1 MKPLRHLPTIAAAFG
16 LQMGTLAAQSDE
28 SAQLQGMVA
37 ELQGRIKVL
46 EQGITAA
53 NRAEKES
60 SEQLAAAR
68 EQLEAL
74 GASQLGAGDERLLQA
89 VADLQIQTERNQSLE
104 SSAANL
110 SAAITTYLRSAVA
123 SDPEARL
130 RVETAM
136 RELDEVLGLSHKP
149 APLAQGTTGS
159 ATRATVMSIDAESG
173 LLVLNIGERQQARIG
188 STYTLLRGDQSYGTA
203 VLADVR
209 SAVSG
214 AFVES
219 LDANSGPVRIGDIAL
234 LETE

>member
-1 MKPLRHLPTIAAAFG
+1 MKPLRHLSMIAAALG
-16 LQMGTLAAQSDE
+16 LQLGTLAAQSDE

-53 NRAEKES
+53 NRAEKEA

-89 VADLQIQTERNQSLE
+89 VADLQIQSERNQNLE

>member
-1 MKPLRHLPTIAAAFG
+1 MKPLRHFPVIAAAFG

-53 NRAEKES
+53 NRAEKEA

-89 VADLQIQTERNQSLE
+89 VADLQIQSERNQNLE

-159 ATRATVMSIDAESG
+159 AARATVMSIDAESG

>member
-1 MKPLRHLPTIAAAFG
+1 MKPLRHLSMIAAALG

-53 NRAEKES
+53 NRAEKEA

-89 VADLQIQTERNQSLE
+89 VADLQIQSERNQNLE

>member
-1 MKPLRHLPTIAAAFG
+1 MKPLRHLPMIAAAFG

-53 NRAEKES
+53 NRAEKEA

-89 VADLQIQTERNQSLE
+89 VADLQVQTERNQNLE

>member
-1 MKPLRHLPTIAAAFG
+1 MKPLRHFPVIAAAFG

-28 SAQLQGMVA
+28 SAQLQGMVV

-53 NRAEKES
+53 NRAEKEA

-89 VADLQIQTERNQSLE
+89 VADLQIQSERNQNLE

-159 ATRATVMSIDAESG
+159 AARATVMSIDAESG

>member
-1 MKPLRHLPTIAAAFG
+1 MKPLRHLPMIAAAFG

-53 NRAEKES
+53 NRAEKEA

-89 VADLQIQTERNQSLE
+89 VADLQIQTERNQNLE

>member
-1 MKPLRHLPTIAAAFG
+1 MKPLRHFPVIAASFG

-53 NRAEKES
+53 NRAEKEA

-89 VADLQIQTERNQSLE
+89 VADLQIQSERNQNLE

-159 ATRATVMSIDAESG
+159 AARATVMSIDAESG